1 MQGDDEMKDLK
12 KLILLLGYC
21 VPFVFLAMNEDAIV
35 GTLWFYLIMIIGFS
49 ALCFGCIK
57 TKNCWIVVVGNI
69 LSFTSSCI
77 FAWNFQ
83 TPKWEYYFKPF
94 LPNTLIIFE
103 TVIAFL
109 IQIAFV
115 IHYARKNNRGVE
127 NEKSN

>member
-1 MQGDDEMKDLK
+1 
-12 KLILLLGYC
+12 
-21 VPFVFLAMNEDAIV
+21 MNEDATV
-35 GTLWFYLIMIIGFS
+35 GTLWLYLIMIIGFG
-49 ALCFGCIK
+49 ALCYGSAK
-57 TKNCWIVVVGNI
+57 TKNSWIVVIGNI

-127 NEKSN
+127 NEKDN

>member
-1 MQGDDEMKDLK
+1 MKKQGSLFTNVKRE
-12 KLILLLGYC
+12 
-21 VPFVFLAMNEDAIV
+21 
-35 GTLWFYLIMIIGFS
+35 
-49 ALCFGCIK
+49 FGEFNSE
-57 TKNCWIVVVGNI
+57 T
-69 LSFTSSCI
+69 I